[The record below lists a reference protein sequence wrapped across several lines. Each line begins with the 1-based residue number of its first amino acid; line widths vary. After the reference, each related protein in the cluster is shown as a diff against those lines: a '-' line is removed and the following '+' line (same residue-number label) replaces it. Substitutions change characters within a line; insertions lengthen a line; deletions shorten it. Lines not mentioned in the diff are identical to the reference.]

1 MKEGDLVRISI
12 PTDAKIARTRYHG
25 QIGIVY
31 KVVVEQL
38 SSFSFT
44 TYYVLVSGI
53 VTSFGEK
60 YLEVVSAEG

>member
-1 MKEGDLVRISI
+1 MTEGDLVRISI
-12 PTDAKIARTRYHG
+12 PKAAIIAHTRYHG
-25 QIGIVY
+25 HVGVVY
-31 KVVVEQL
+31 KVVNEQL

-44 TYYVLVSGI
+44 TYYVLVNGI